1 MPRSWRQ
8 GHPVT
13 SLIGQRLVGIVM
25 VLFVISI
32 LTFSL
37 LHLAP
42 GDLVRTL
49 IGNRPVTPELMEQV
63 RSQYRLDDPLLVQY
77 WDWLS
82 NALHGDFG
90 ISIQLQQPVSSVLV
104 DRLSLTL
111 VLAVLA
117 FVISIV
123 TCVPLGVFAAVRQRT
138 TLDTVSTT
146 AALVGLSAPPFAI
159 ALALLYGL
167 AYYLPIFPVYG
178 SGSGVLGVLFHL
190 CLPAVALAAGVGAML
205 MRITR
210 TAMIRELDADYVLA
224 ARGRGLSQG
233 QVLRLALR
241 NASIPIVTSA
251 GLVLTFLISGTI
263 VVETIFSLPGLG
275 QVLQNAVQYKD
286 LPMLQGVT
294 LVIAGAI
301 AIIAMLADLAYLMLD
316 PRVRAGKGAL

>member
-1 MPRSWRQ
+1 M
-8 GHPVT
+8 
-13 SLIGQRLVGIVM
+13 IGQRLAGIVL
-25 VLFVISI
+25 VLFVISV

-49 IGNRPVTPELMEQV
+49 IGNRQVTPQLIEQV
-63 RSQYRLDDPLLVQY
+63 RTQYHLDDPLLVQY
-77 WDWLS
+77 WDWLG

-90 ISIQLQQPVSSVLV
+90 TSIQLQQPVSSVLV

-111 VLAVLA
+111 VLAALA
-117 FVISIV
+117 FVIAIV

-138 TLDTVSTT
+138 TLDTISTT

-178 SGSGVLGVLFHL
+178 SGSGALGVLFHL
-190 CLPAVALAAGVGAML
+190 CLPAIALAAGVGAML

-210 TAMIRELDADYVLA
+210 TAMIRELDADYALA

-233 QVLRLALR
+233 QVLRLSLR

-316 PRVRAGKGAL
+316 PRVRAGAAPS